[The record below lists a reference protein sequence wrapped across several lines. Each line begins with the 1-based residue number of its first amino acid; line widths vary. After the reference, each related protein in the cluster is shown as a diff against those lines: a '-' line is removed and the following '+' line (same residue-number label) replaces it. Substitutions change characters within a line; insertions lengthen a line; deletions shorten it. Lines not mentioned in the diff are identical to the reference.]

1 MPMVRCGVL
10 VVALNQTNL
19 RDAEQNAIAS
29 GAMFVY
35 RRNAMTSL
43 ALAHT
48 REDGATHALN
58 EHLEAVAQRA
68 QEYAGGF
75 GGGEQAAI
83 AGLWHDLGKYARDFQ
98 DYLRAAS
105 GPQAHI
111 ETDAEVAARKKVDH
125 SSAGALHAAL
135 RSQEH
140 GLAVA
145 FAIAGHHAGLAD
157 FVKLKGRLADK
168 QPRLDAAIAGGAPAE
183 LLARDVPA
191 LPASVRPAHA
201 RDHDALRRFELFTR
215 MLFSALCDADF
226 LDTEAFFDASRAQ
239 LRSGG
244 ILLPE
249 LARRISAH
257 VDQLTTQAS
266 KTEVNT
272 LRSEI
277 RLAALNQTKVSP
289 GIFTLTVPT
298 GGGKTLTAMEFALHH
313 AVRHGLR
320 RVIVALPFTAILEQ
334 SADVYRRAFDV
345 SDQDLTVLEHHAT
358 LDPLRETPQSRVAC
372 ENWDAPIIVT
382 TNVQLLESL
391 FARRT
396 SKCRKLHH
404 ITRSVIVL
412 DEAQTL
418 PRGFVAPTTDMLE
431 ALVRNYGCSIV
442 LCTATQPA
450 LSKTLLH
457 TAGFTQMTEIAP
469 DPRRLADALR
479 RVEVDWS
486 LATNVTDY
494 QTLADHLADE
504 NDVLAIVHRRD
515 DAKTL
520 VRAIDA
526 RTDDASTVHLSAFMC
541 PAHRRERLAEIHA
554 RKKSGEGVR
563 VVATQLVE
571 AGVDLDFPVVYRA
584 LAGIDALTQAA
595 GRCNRE
601 GKLGRLGVLRVFRA
615 ETEPPPGILR
625 QALDITELMLKA
637 GPIDLFDPA
646 THTKF
651 FSWLY
656 TTGGADSLDTEK
668 IQSKRAEWC
677 FEYVAEK
684 YRLIDQDW
692 AESVVIPWDDRA
704 RKAIQELR
712 MLGPSR
718 ARLRELARVTV
729 TVNRKDVD
737 LWRREKLVED
747 IADGTATVLLDS
759 NAYDA
764 RFGLDPERVGLPAP
778 SALIV

>member
-1 MPMVRCGVL
+1 MYVHG
-10 VVALNQTNL
+10 T
-19 RDAEQNAIAS
+19 
-29 GAMFVY
+29 
-35 RRNAMTSL
+35 MTFL
-43 ALAHT
+43 PLAHT
-48 REDGATHALN
+48 REDGATHGLA
-58 EHLEAVAQRA
+58 EHLEAVAERA
-68 QEYAGGF
+68 REHAQCF
-75 GGGEQAAI
+75 GGSEQAAL
-83 AGLWHDLGKYARDFQ
+83 AGLWHDLGKYAPDFQ
-98 DYLRAAS
+98 DYLRRAS
-105 GPQAHI
+105 GAQAHV
-111 ETDAEVAARKKVDH
+111 ETDAEIATGKKVDH

-135 RSQEH
+135 RSKEH
-140 GLAVA
+140 GLAIA

-157 FVKLKGRLADK
+157 FVKLKARLAAK
-168 QPRLDAAIAGGAPAE
+168 QPRLDAAIAGGAPAAF
-183 LLARDVPA
+183 LTRAVPP
-191 LPASVRPAHA
+191 LPANVQPTHQN
-201 RDHDALRRFELFTR
+201 DHEAQRRFEVFTR
-215 MLFSALCDADF
+215 LLFSALCDADF
-226 LDTEAFFDASRAQ
+226 LDTEAFFDPNRAQ
-239 LRSGG
+239 LRSRGVP
-244 ILLPE
+244 LSE
-249 LARRISAH
+249 LARRISTH
-257 VDQLTTQAS
+257 VDQVTTSAA
-266 KTEVNT
+266 KTSVNT

-313 AVRHGLR
+313 AVCHGLR

-334 SADVYRRAFDV
+334 SADVYRRAFDL
-345 SDQDLTVLEHHAT
+345 SDKDFTVLEHHAT
-358 LDPLRETPQSRVAC
+358 LDPLRETAQSRIAC
-372 ENWDAPIIVT
+372 ENWDAPIVVT

-396 SKCRKLHH
+396 SKCRKLHN
-404 ITRSVIVL
+404 IAQSVIIL
-412 DEAQTL
+412 DEAQTV
-418 PRGFVAPTTDMLE
+418 PRGFVAPTTDMLQT
-431 ALVRNYGCSIV
+431 LVQHYGCSIV

-450 LSKTLLH
+450 LLRSQLGS
-457 TAGFTQMTEIAP
+457 AGFDRVTEIAP
-469 DPRRLADALR
+469 DPQRLAQQLR
-479 RVEVDWS
+479 RVDVDWS
-486 LATNVTDY
+486 LATNITSY
-494 QTLADHLADE
+494 QTLADQLADE
-504 NDVLAIVHRRD
+504 PDVLAIVHRRD

-520 VRAIDA
+520 VRAVDG
-526 RTDDASTVHLSAFMC
+526 RTEDQSTVHLSAFMC

-554 RKKSGEGVR
+554 LKKRGEGVR

-571 AGVDLDFPVVYRA
+571 AGVDLDFPIVYRA

-601 GKLGRLGVLRVFRA
+601 GKLGHLGILRVFRA

-625 QALDITELMLKA
+625 QALNITELMLQA

-646 THTKF
+646 THSKF

-656 TTGGADSLDTEK
+656 TTGGADGLDTEK

-704 RKAIQELR
+704 RKSIHELR

-729 TVNRKDVD
+729 TVNRKDVES
-737 LWRREKLVED
+737 WRREKLVED

>member
-1 MPMVRCGVL
+1 
-10 VVALNQTNL
+10 
-19 RDAEQNAIAS
+19 
-29 GAMFVY
+29 
-35 RRNAMTSL
+35 MTSL
-43 ALAHT
+43 PLAHT
-48 REDGATHALN
+48 REDGATHALA

-68 QEYAGGF
+68 ARHAHPF
-75 GGGEQAAI
+75 GGDKQAEI
-83 AGLWHDLGKYARDFQ
+83 AGLWHDLGKYSQDFQ
-98 DYLRAAS
+98 DYLRGAA
-105 GPQAHI
+105 GVQAHL
-111 ETDAEVAARKKVDH
+111 ETDAEIAAKKKVDH

-135 RSQEH
+135 RSPEH
-140 GLAVA
+140 GLAIA

-157 FVKLKGRLADK
+157 FGKLRERLAIK
-168 QPRLDAAIAGGAPAE
+168 QPRLDAAIAGGAPSE
-183 LLARDVPA
+183 LLSRNVPA
-191 LPASVRPAHA
+191 LPANVRPAH
-201 RDHDALRRFELFTR
+201 RNDFDALRRFELFTR

-226 LDTEAFFDASRAQ
+226 LDTEAFFDSSRTQ

-244 ILLPE
+244 VSLPE
-249 LARRISAH
+249 LARRITAY
-257 VDQLTTQAS
+257 VDQLTAAAAATS
-266 KTEVNT
+266 VNT
-272 LRSEI
+272 LRREI
-277 RLAALNQTKVSP
+277 RLAALNQAAVSP

-313 AVRHGLR
+313 AVHHGLR

-334 SADVYRRAFDV
+334 SADVYRSAFDV
-345 SDQDLTVLEHHAT
+345 SEQDLTVLEHHAT
-358 LDPLRETPQSRVAC
+358 LDPLRETAQSRIAC
-372 ENWDAPIIVT
+372 ENWDAPVVVT

-396 SKCRKLHH
+396 SKCRKLHNLAH
-404 ITRSVIVL
+404 SVIIL

-418 PRGFVAPTTDMLE
+418 PRGFVAPTTDVLE
-431 ALVRNYGCSIV
+431 ALVQNYGCSIV

-450 LSKTLLH
+450 LSRSQLGS
-457 TAGFTQMTEIAP
+457 AGFTQVTEIAP
-469 DPRRLADALR
+469 DPQRLAKELR

-486 LATNVTDY
+486 LATNVTNY

-504 NDVLAIVHRRD
+504 PDVLAIVHRRD
-515 DAKTL
+515 DAKAL
-520 VRAIDA
+520 VRAVDT
-526 RTDDASTVHLSAFMC
+526 RTEHHSTVHLSAFMC
-541 PAHRRERLAEIHA
+541 PAHRRERLAEIYA
-554 RKKSGEGVR
+554 RKKRGEGVR

-571 AGVDLDFPVVYRA
+571 AGVDLDFPIVYRA

-601 GKLGRLGVLRVFRA
+601 GKLGRLGLLRVFRA

-625 QALDITELMLKA
+625 QALAITELLLKA
-637 GPIDLFDPA
+637 GSIDLFDPS

-656 TTGGADSLDTEK
+656 ATGGADALDTEK

-692 AESVVIPWDDRA
+692 AESIAIPWDDRA
-704 RKAIQELR
+704 RKAIQSLR
-712 MLGPSR
+712 ILGPSR

-737 LWRREKLVED
+737 SWRREKLVED

-759 NAYDA
+759 TAYDE

-778 SALIV
+778 SALII